1 MARHRHLASKI
12 VSIVASVAMLVT
24 GFAVTGSANAENTA
38 GGGSAN
44 SKETSTNVTLKGKGV
59 IVTAFQQNWKSIA
72 KECKETYGPEG
83 VKYVQISPSQDHI
96 KGKAWWTSYQPVSY
110 KLDSKL
116 GTETEFKQMIHTCKV
131 AGVGIIA
138 DAVINHMAGADNKD
152 TVGVGGSKYDA
163 STQTFEDAGYKKD
176 DFHQSTEEIKDYTNA
191 EEVWTHRLVGLLDL
205 DTSKPHVQQVLGKYF
220 ADLLKLGVAGF
231 RVDAVKHISQADMK
245 AIKAE
250 AAKQSGKKA
259 DDIWWMQETI
269 GNPSEAQQ
277 IQPAAH
283 LNEGEVNE
291 FGYSYQL
298 KQNFKG
304 SLMKASKPLNKIQD
318 GMVNSDK
325 AAIFVTNW
333 DTERGNSVLTYKD
346 GRRYALANAF
356 MLAWPYG
363 TPNVYSGY
371 KFDNN
376 NDGAPDATDIH
387 VPDVTCGKDS
397 KWQCTQRWTS
407 IRGMVGFFNAV
418 NGAQVT
424 NWQESDNNN
433 IAFSR
438 EKKGFLAINNTPNAK
453 RVLYKTDLPDG
464 EYCNVYAAGDC
475 SKTVKVTDGNV
486 AATIAPYSAIA
497 LHVDAKADAA
507 SKTGP
512 ARDESDPKYNVD
524 DVQDQS
530 TTVYFNAKNRSPKP
544 SSVNIHYQI
553 SGDNWTVAP
562 GLPMRKVCGDWF
574 AKTITNRGGFKAV
587 FNDGRNNWYNNNNQP
602 KVNFEIPANAKN
614 YVVDNNLNGATAEQS
629 PCKVEDTSSKPFA
642 LKTKIVI
649 HYNQKNTNKG
659 VYIWGL
665 KDADGKEI
673 KPAWHAF
680 NGQDAF
686 GKTYTVEA
694 DGTYESGKVGFII
707 VEDISNGWNDG
718 KKDGG
723 DRKIWQIEDGV
734 GEAWVYGGDSNTFA
748 EPPAE
753 VVNKLN
759 SIKTLN
765 VTVHY
770 RRTNKD
776 YAGWNLWTWYGSE
789 KGVKQ
794 DFTAH
799 DDFGKIAEYTFHND
813 SGVKDPKFIVRY
825 SMQGKD
831 WVAKDPG
838 EGDRAIPAKAI
849 ALSQDGQVGNAEIW
863 LMQGDSRVYLS
874 PNVINTKANAI
885 NADIT
890 SFKEFTVNVSGD
902 PSEVKNGDVT
912 VTDVTSKDA
921 KNHTKVDI
929 SQVAVVDNK
938 IVITAKNELDIKKMY
953 EINIKGVGGMPKT
966 VSASTANGS
975 KIVRTDEFDQKYAY
989 AGDDLGAV
997 VNGNSTTFKIW
1008 APTATK
1014 VELVTYKST
1023 DEKAQEDKKQDMT
1036 LGTEAGKLG
1045 VWSITTSDAK
1055 AGTAYTYKVYF
1066 ADGTV
1071 NNSPDP
1077 YAKAAVRNGMRSVVF
1092 GKDTGN
1098 PVTRMASFGKRP
1110 TDATIAEMN
1119 IRDFSIHESSGV
1131 DVAKRGKYLG
1141 VIEPDTKNGNKP
1153 TGLDYLKSLGITHV
1167 QIMPMYDFG
1176 SVNEAGDLSYVATND
1191 KNNPHQNWGYDP
1203 INYNVPEGSYAS
1215 NSANPA
1221 KRITELKQMVKGL
1234 HDAGLRVIMDVV
1246 YNHVY
1251 NAQKN
1256 AFGQTVPGYY
1266 FRYNDDGS
1274 LSNRSGCGNDTASER
1289 KMMRKYIVDSV
1300 KYWAKEYGIDGFR
1313 FDLMGL
1319 IDLET
1324 MKEVREAVHKIDSS
1338 SIILGEGWDMSQLP
1352 YANRTIQPNAY
1363 KLADNNGVAFF
1374 NDSFRDAV
1382 KGHGDDGV
1390 AGFVSGNRGSDNLVM
1405 QNLYGCQPGNASCTG
1420 RQYANA
1426 GQTVQYVEAHD
1437 NLNLY
1442 DKLKK
1447 SLPHES
1453 DQNIKKRVMLA
1464 NSLVMFAHG
1473 MPFFELGQEF
1483 LRSKNG
1489 NKNSYNAGDGDNSVK
1504 WDLVNKNSDAVEYF
1518 KALIKL
1524 RNEIPAL
1531 RDSTYSEVNKNMH
1544 WIKSSDGINAFS
1556 VDSNNKTYVFIFNA
1570 NDNATDVN
1578 IGKGKYRVR
1587 IADGK
1592 ANGNDESKWPDASVD
1607 DNGNYKV
1614 SALSTAVL
1622 VKDAEKKDE
1631 SKPEPEPGP
1640 QPQPAP
1646 GPVTP
1651 TPQPP
1656 APSPVPTPQPQPH
1669 PTPNP
1674 PAPAPKPGPVVPPTP
1689 QPAPAPGPVTPAPA
1703 PGPQPVPQPGSDS
1716 TPGDSGSGSQHGP
1729 QQPSVETHNP
1739 QQGSTKS
1746 ENPKQG
1752 NTQPSVKNKPESA
1765 PANKTQEHVNSEDTA
1780 KSENNGKTGKSES
1793 AETHENVGKSNNST
1807 NTGKDANAEN
1817 TEKPAQV
1824 ENHTQ
1829 KAETS
1834 TSVPSTSASSAPS
1847 ATAPSAP
1854 ASSAPAPEAPA
1865 TVKQLKPELKGT
1877 LTVGSNDVATA
1888 GVVNNVSIHVVNSD
1902 FTERLKK
1909 DGVVYAY
1916 AYIYSTPRLLKSA
1929 NGSKYVTVR
1938 MVNGVP
1944 QFDAMFPAGY
1954 SGKHTVV
1961 LVDEQGKQLAWTEIT
1976 VVNNAVNQH
1985 AHELSAT
1992 GSGVAQIA
2000 FIIAVLLSV
2009 AGAFSIKVRRSKH
2022 LSRNY

>member
-1 MARHRHLASKI
+1 MSHRRHFASKM
-12 VSIVASVAMLVT
+12 VAVATSVAMLVT
-24 GFAVTGSANAENTA
+24 GFAVTGSANAVSDSSNKENL
-38 GGGSAN
+38 
-44 SKETSTNVTLKGKGV
+44 TLNRKGV

-72 KECKETYGPEG
+72 QECTKTYGHEG
-83 VKYVQISPSQDHI
+83 VKYVQVSPPNDHV
-96 KGKAWWTSYQPVSY
+96 KGKQWWTSYQPVSY

-116 GTETEFKQMIHTCKV
+116 GTEAEFKQMIQTCK
-131 AGVGIIA
+131 AANVGIIA
-138 DAVINHMAGADNKD
+138 DAVINHMTGADNRDK
-152 TVGVGGSKYDA
+152 VGVGGSAYDA
-163 STQTFEDAGYKKD
+163 ATQTFKTAGYTKD
-176 DFHQSTEEIKDYTNA
+176 DFHQSTENIKNYKNA

-220 ADLLKLGVAGF
+220 ADLLKMGVVGF
-231 RVDAVKHISQADMK
+231 RVDAVKHISPADMK

-250 AAKQSGKKA
+250 AAKQANTTPDK
-259 DDIWWMQETI
+259 IWWMQETI
-269 GNPSEAQQ
+269 GDPSEAPE
-277 IQPAAH
+277 IQPAKH

-291 FGYSYQL
+291 FQYSYRL
-298 KQNFKG
+298 KNDFYG
-304 SLMKASKPLNKIQD
+304 SISNLKSITNGLVP
-318 GMVNSDK
+318 SDK
-325 AAIFVTNW
+325 ASIFVTNW
-333 DTERGNSVLTYKD
+333 DTPRENYVRTLTYKD
-346 GRRYALANAF
+346 GPRYELANAF
-356 MLAWPYG
+356 MLGYPYG
-363 TPNVYSGY
+363 NPNIYSGY
-371 KFDNN
+371 RFDAKNKD
-376 NDGAPDATDIH
+376 DGAPGATETS
-387 VPDVTCGKDS
+387 VKDVDCSPKTG
-397 KWQCTQRWTS
+397 WQCTQRWTS
-407 IRGMVGFFNAV
+407 IRGMIDFFNAV

-453 RVLYKTDLPDG
+453 RVLYKTDLPNG
-464 EYCNVYAAGDC
+464 EYCNVYATGDC

-497 LHVDAKADAA
+497 LHVKATKDNVKKIAA
-507 SKTGP
+507 
-512 ARDESDPKYNVD
+512 RNESDPKYNVD
-524 DVQDQS
+524 DVKDQS
-530 TTVYFNAKNRSPKP
+530 TTIYFNAKGKAGNP

-553 SGDNWTVAP
+553 GNDSWTAVP
-562 GLPMRKVCGDWF
+562 GKPMHKSCKDWF
-574 AKTITNRGGFKAV
+574 VRTIPNNGQKITAV
-587 FNDGRNNWYNNNNQP
+587 FNDGGSNWYH
-602 KVNFEIPANAKN
+602 VNGKNDGDFTIPAGAKT
-614 YVVDNNLNGATAEQS
+614 YVVDADLKGSESAEI
-629 PCKVEDTSSKPFA
+629 PCKVESSKSSA
-642 LKTKIVI
+642 LKTKIAI
-649 HYNQKNTNKG
+649 HYKGSNNNMG

-673 KPAWHAF
+673 KGTWHAF

-686 GKTYTVEA
+686 GKTYTIEA

-707 VEDISNGWNDG
+707 TTDPGTDNKNWH
-718 KKDGG
+718 KDGTKN
-723 DRKIWQIEDGV
+723 RFIYNIEDGV
-734 GEAWVYGGDSNTFA
+734 GQAWVISGNEDTFA
-748 EPPAE
+748 EPPVE
-753 VVNKLN
+753 VAGKLN
-759 SIKTLN
+759 KIQTLN

-776 YAGWNLWTWYGSE
+776 YAGWNLWTWYGKQE
-789 KGVKQ
+789 GVKQ

-799 DDFGKIAEYTFHND
+799 DDFGKIAEYTFTD
-813 SGVKDPKFIVRY
+813 SNGVKDPKFIVRY
-825 SMQGKD
+825 SMQGND

-849 ALSQDGQVGNAEIW
+849 TLSQDGKTGNAEIW

-890 SFKEFTVNVSGD
+890 SLKEFTVNASGD
-902 PSEVKNGDVT
+902 PSEIKKNDVT
-912 VTDVTSKDA
+912 ITDVTDSK
-921 KNHTKVDI
+921 KENHTAVDI

-938 IVITAKNELDIKKMY
+938 IVITAKNELDLKKMY
-953 EINIKGVGGMPKT
+953 EISIKGVGGMPKT
-966 VSASTANGS
+966 VSVSTVKGS
-975 KIVRTDEFDQKYAY
+975 KIVRTDEFDKKYAY

-997 VNGNSTTFKIW
+997 VNGNSTTFKLW

-1014 VELVTYKST
+1014 VELVTYQS
-1023 DEKAQEDKKQDMT
+1023 DAENAPEAKKQEM
-1036 LGTEAGKLG
+1036 KLESNNS

-1055 AGTAYTYKVYF
+1055 AGTAYTYKVHF
-1066 ADGTV
+1066 ADGAV

-1092 GKDTGN
+1092 GGSMAT

-1141 VIEPDTKNGNKP
+1141 VIESDTKNGSKP

-1176 SVNEAGDLSYVATND
+1176 SVNEAGDLSYGKSGA
-1191 KNNPHQNWGYDP
+1191 QNWGYDP

-1215 NSANPA
+1215 DSANPA
-1221 KRITELKQMVKGL
+1221 TRIAELKQMVDGL
-1234 HDAGLRVIMDVV
+1234 HKAGLRVIMDVV

-1274 LSNRSGCGNDTASER
+1274 FTNGSGCGNDTASER

-1324 MKEVREAVHKIDSS
+1324 MKEVRKAVYDIDKN

-1352 YANRTIQPNAY
+1352 YGNRTIQPNAY

-1382 KGHGDDGV
+1382 KGKGDDDV

-1405 QNLYGCQPGNASCTG
+1405 QNLYGCQPGNSSCTD
-1420 RQYANA
+1420 RHYANA

-1453 DQNIKKRVMLA
+1453 EENLKKRVMLA

-1489 NKNSYNAGDGDNSVK
+1489 NKNSYNAGDSDNSVK

-1531 RDSTYSEVNKNMH
+1531 RDSTYSDVNKNMH

-1556 VDSNNKTYVFIFNA
+1556 VDAKDKTYVFIFNA
-1570 NDNATDVN
+1570 NSSESTVN
-1578 IGKGKYRVR
+1578 IGKGKYHVH

-1592 ANGNDESKWPDASVD
+1592 ANGDDASKFPEASVD
-1607 DNGNYKV
+1607 DSGNYKV

-1622 VKDAEKKDE
+1622 VKVAEKKNNKNSIDLE
-1631 SKPEPEPGP
+1631 KVAEYKLHPADVSELVNGTVNPAPEPSPAPGPVNPQPGP
-1640 QPQPAP
+1640 QPQPQPGP

-1656 APSPVPTPQPQPH
+1656 APAPVVPTPAPGPQPQPGPQPAPVPAPTPGPVNPAPAPQPGPQPSPSPAPAPVPTPQPA
-1669 PTPNP
+1669 PTPS
-1674 PAPAPKPGPVVPPTP
+1674 PAPAPQP
-1689 QPAPAPGPVTPAPA
+1689 QPSEHETPAKPDQTKPDQSKTETPA
-1703 PGPQPVPQPGSDS
+1703 EQ
-1716 TPGDSGSGSQHGP
+1716 
-1729 QQPSVETHNP
+1729 
-1739 QQGSTKS
+1739 S
-1746 ENPKQG
+1746 EQ
-1752 NTQPSVKNKPESA
+1752 SA
-1765 PANKTQEHVNSEDTA
+1765 PAKSEQSARA
-1780 KSENNGKTGKSES
+1780 KSE
-1793 AETHENVGKSNNST
+1793 
-1807 NTGKDANAEN
+1807 
-1817 TEKPAQV
+1817 Q
-1824 ENHTQ
+1824 
-1829 KAETS
+1829 
-1834 TSVPSTSASSAPS
+1834 
-1847 ATAPSAP
+1847 SAP
-1854 ASSAPAPEAPA
+1854 AKSEHSAPTKPAESTPVPVAPK
-1865 TVKQLKPELKGT
+1865 TVQQLNPELKGT
-1877 LTVGSNDVATA
+1877 LSVGNNNVATA
-1888 GVVNNVSIHVVNSD
+1888 GVVNSVRINLVNSE
-1902 FTERLKK
+1902 FIERLQR

-1916 AYIYSTPRLLKSA
+1916 AYIYSSPRLLKGA
-1929 NGSKYVTVR
+1929 DGSKFVTVR
-1938 MVNGVP
+1938 MVNGKP
-1944 QFDAMFPAGY
+1944 QFDAQFPAGY
-1954 SGKHTVV
+1954 TGKHTVV
-1961 LVDEQGKQLAWTEIT
+1961 LVDEKGNQVAWTDIT
-1976 VVNNAVNQH
+1976 VTNNAVSQQLH
-1985 AHELSAT
+1985 SLSAT
-1992 GSGVAQIA
+1992 GSNIFVVTAVCSILIA
-2000 FIIAVLLSV
+2000 AASVLLLR
-2009 AGAFSIKVRRSKH
+2009 IKSHKRY
-2022 LSRNY
+2022 RNS

>member
-1 MARHRHLASKI
+1 MQMVAHRHLASKI
-12 VSIVASVAMLVT
+12 VSMIAASAMLIT
-24 GFAVTGSANAENTA
+24 GFAVVGNASASSE
-38 GGGSAN
+38 SSN
-44 SKETSTNVTLKGKGV
+44 SQSSNLTLNRKGV

-72 KECKETYGPEG
+72 QECKTTYGPEG
-83 VKYVQISPSQDHI
+83 VSYVQVSPPNEHVSGTQ
-96 KGKAWWTSYQPVSY
+96 WWTSYQPVSY
-110 KLDSKL
+110 KLKSKL
-116 GTETEFKQMIHTCKV
+116 GDKDGFKKMITTCKD

-138 DAVINHMAGADNKD
+138 DAVINHMTGAGD
-152 TVGVGGSKYDA
+152 THTEGVGGSQYSAKDQ
-163 STQTFEDAGYKKD
+163 SFPDAGYKKD
-176 DFHQSTEEIKDYTNA
+176 DFHQDARNIEHYNNA
-191 EEVWTHRLVGLLDL
+191 EEVWNRRLVGLLDL
-205 DTSKPHVQQVLGKYF
+205 DTSKQNVRETLGKYF
-220 ADLLKLGVAGF
+220 AHLLELGVAGF
-231 RVDAVKHISQADMK
+231 RIDAVKHISPTDMA

-250 AAKQSGKKA
+250 AAKQSGKNA
-259 DDIWWMQETI
+259 DEIWWMQETI
-269 GNPSEAQQ
+269 GDPSEAKG
-277 IQPAAH
+277 IQPDQH

-291 FGYSYQL
+291 FQYSYRL
-298 KQNFKG
+298 KSDFYG
-304 SLMKASKPLNKIQD
+304 SISNLKNITD
-318 GMVNSDK
+318 GLVPSDK
-325 AAIFVTNW
+325 ASIFVTNW
-333 DTERGNSVLTYKD
+333 DTPRENYVRTLTYKD
-346 GRRYALANAF
+346 GPRYELANAF
-356 MLAWPYG
+356 MLGYPYG
-363 TPNVYSGY
+363 NPNIYSGY
-371 KFDNN
+371 RFENGRKD
-376 NDGAPDATDIH
+376 DGAPGATEDK
-387 VPDVTCGKDS
+387 VEDVDCSPTTG
-397 KWQCTQRWTS
+397 WQCTQRWTS
-407 IRGMVGFFNAV
+407 IRGMIGFFNAV

-424 NWQESDNNN
+424 NWQDDGNNN

-438 EKKGFLAINNTPNAK
+438 AGKGFLAINNTPNAK
-453 RVLYKTDLPDG
+453 KVLYNTDLPNGD
-464 EYCNVYAAGDC
+464 YCNVYEAGNC
-475 SKTVKVTDGNV
+475 SKTVKVTDGKV

-497 LHVDAKADAA
+497 LHVDAKADTA
-507 SKTGP
+507 SKSGP

-553 SGDNWTVAP
+553 GNDSWTAVP
-562 GLPMRKVCGDWF
+562 GRPMRKVCDDWF
-574 AKTITNRGGFKAV
+574 ARTIPNNGKQITAV
-587 FNDGRNNWYNNNNQP
+587 FNDGGNNWYNNNNNNQP
-602 KVNFEIPANAKN
+602 KANFEIQAGSKT
-614 YVVDNNLNGATAEQS
+614 YVVDADLKGSESANI
-629 PCKVEDTSSKPFA
+629 PCKVEDTSSKPSA

-649 HYNQKNTNKG
+649 HYKQKSNDNRNMG

-673 KPAWHAF
+673 KGAWHAF

-694 DGTYESGKVGFII
+694 DGIYESGKVGFII
-707 VEDISNGWNDG
+707 VEDISNGWSDD

-748 EPPAE
+748 EPPSE
-753 VVNKLN
+753 VANKLN
-759 SIKTLN
+759 NIKTLN

-825 SMQGKD
+825 SMQGND
-831 WVAKDPG
+831 WVYKDPG
-838 EGDRAIPAKAI
+838 EGDRPIPAKAI
-849 ALSQDGQVGNAEIW
+849 TLSQDGNTGNAEIW

-874 PNVINTKANAI
+874 PNVINTKANAF

-902 PSEVKNGDVT
+902 PSEVKQDSVT
-912 VTDVTSKDA
+912 VTDVTDSK
-921 KNHTKVDI
+921 KNQHKTIDI
-929 SQVAVVDNK
+929 SQVAVVDNR
-938 IVITAKNELDIKKMY
+938 IVITAKNELDLKKMY

-966 VSASTANGS
+966 VSASTVKGS

-989 AGDDLGAV
+989 IGDDLGAV
-997 VNGNSTTFKIW
+997 VKDGSTTFKLW

-1023 DEKAQEDKKQDMT
+1023 DEKAQEDKTQDLT

-1055 AGTAYTYKVYF
+1055 VGTAYTYKVHF

-1092 GKDTGN
+1092 GKDTGK
-1098 PVTRMASFGKRP
+1098 PVPRMASFDKRP

-1119 IRDFSIHESSGV
+1119 IRDFSIHESSGI
-1131 DVAKRGKYLG
+1131 DGAKRGKYLG
-1141 VIEPDTKNGNKP
+1141 VIESDAKKDGKP
-1153 TGLDYLKSLGITHV
+1153 TGFDYLKSLGITHV

-1191 KNNPHQNWGYDP
+1191 KNSPHQNWGYDP

-1215 NSANPA
+1215 DSANPA
-1221 KRITELKQMVKGL
+1221 TRITELKQMVKGL

-1324 MKEVREAVHKIDSS
+1324 IKEVREAVHAIDPN

-1352 YANRTIQPNAY
+1352 YGNRTIQPNAY
-1363 KLADNNGVAFF
+1363 KLAENNGVAFF

-1382 KGHGDDGV
+1382 KGQGDDGV
-1390 AGFVSGNRGSDNLVM
+1390 TGFVSGNRYSDNLVM

-1420 RQYANA
+1420 RRYANA

-1447 SLPHES
+1447 SLPNETEE
-1453 DQNIKKRVMLA
+1453 NLKKRVMLA

-1489 NKNSYNAGDGDNSVK
+1489 NANSYNAGDGDNSVK

-1518 KALIKL
+1518 KELIKL

-1531 RDSTYSEVNKNMH
+1531 RDSEYSDVNKNMH

-1570 NDNATDVN
+1570 NSSESTVN
-1578 IGKGKYRVR
+1578 IGKGKYHVR

-1592 ANGNDESKWPDASVD
+1592 ANSDEVSKCPEITVD

-1622 VKDAEKKDE
+1622 VKDAEKKDDNPFANLKADDVLKYKMNPLDINKLKDE
-1631 SKPEPEPGP
+1631 SKPGTQPGTQNP
-1640 QPQPAP
+1640 NPSTP
-1646 GPVTP
+1646 GHEQTPGTVTP

-1656 APSPVPTPQPQPH
+1656 AP
-1669 PTPNP
+1669 
-1674 PAPAPKPGPVVPPTP
+1674 GPVVPN
-1689 QPAPAPGPVTPAPA
+1689 PAPAPGREQTPGQVTPAPSPSPA
-1703 PGPQPVPQPGSDS
+1703 PQPKPSDHETPAKPGQTKPGQSKTE
-1716 TPGDSGSGSQHGP
+1716 TP
-1729 QQPSVETHNP
+1729 
-1739 QQGSTKS
+1739 S
-1746 ENPKQG
+1746 EHSAPA
-1752 NTQPSVKNKPESA
+1752 KPAESA
-1765 PANKTQEHVNSEDTA
+1765 PVPVAPRTVQQLNPELRGTLSV
-1780 KSENNGKTGKSES
+1780 
-1793 AETHENVGKSNNST
+1793 SNN
-1807 NTGKDANAEN
+1807 N
-1817 TEKPAQV
+1817 
-1824 ENHTQ
+1824 
-1829 KAETS
+1829 
-1834 TSVPSTSASSAPS
+1834 
-1847 ATAPSAP
+1847 
-1854 ASSAPAPEAPA
+1854 
-1865 TVKQLKPELKGT
+1865 
-1877 LTVGSNDVATA
+1877 VATA
-1888 GVVNNVSIHVVNSD
+1888 GVVNSVRINVVNRE
-1902 FTERLKK
+1902 FTERLQR

-1916 AYIYSTPRLLKSA
+1916 AYIYSSPRLLKGA
-1929 NGSKYVTVR
+1929 DGSKFVTIR
-1938 MVNGVP
+1938 MENGTP
-1944 QFDAMFPAGY
+1944 QFDAQFPSGY
-1954 SGKHTVV
+1954 SGKHTVL
-1961 LVDEQGKQLAWTEIT
+1961 LVDEHGKQLAWTDIT
-1976 VVNNAVNQH
+1976 VVNNSDSRRDSFHLQ
-1985 AHELSAT
+1985 T
-1992 GSGVAQIA
+1992 GSSV
-2000 FIIAVLLSV
+2000 IAVFAVFIVLAFAAIIVRYKV
-2009 AGAFSIKVRRSKH
+2009 AFR
-2022 LSRNY
+2022 

>member
-1 MARHRHLASKI
+1 MSHRRHFASKM
-12 VSIVASVAMLVT
+12 VAVATSVAMLVT
-24 GFAVTGSANAENTA
+24 GFAVTGSANAVSDSSNKENL
-38 GGGSAN
+38 
-44 SKETSTNVTLKGKGV
+44 TLNRKGV

-72 KECKETYGPEG
+72 QECTKTYGHEG
-83 VKYVQISPSQDHI
+83 VKYVQVSPPNDHV
-96 KGKAWWTSYQPVSY
+96 KGKQWWTSYQPVSY

-116 GTETEFKQMIHTCKV
+116 GTEAEFKQMIQTCK
-131 AGVGIIA
+131 AANVGIIA
-138 DAVINHMAGADNKD
+138 DAVINHMTGADNRDK
-152 TVGVGGSKYDA
+152 VGIGGSAYDA
-163 STQTFEDAGYKKD
+163 ATQTFKTAGYTKD
-176 DFHQSTEEIKDYTNA
+176 DFHQSTENIKNYKNA

-220 ADLLKLGVAGF
+220 ADLLKMGVVGF
-231 RVDAVKHISQADMK
+231 RVDAVKHISPADMK

-250 AAKQSGKKA
+250 AAKQANTTPDK
-259 DDIWWMQETI
+259 IWWMQETI
-269 GNPSEAQQ
+269 GDPSEAPE
-277 IQPAAH
+277 IQPAKH

-291 FGYSYQL
+291 FQYSYRL
-298 KQNFKG
+298 KNDFYG
-304 SLMKASKPLNKIQD
+304 SISNLKNITNGLVP
-318 GMVNSDK
+318 SDK
-325 AAIFVTNW
+325 ASIFVTNW
-333 DTERGNSVLTYKD
+333 DTPRENYVRTLTYKD
-346 GRRYALANAF
+346 GPRYELANAF
-356 MLAWPYG
+356 MLGYPYG
-363 TPNVYSGY
+363 NPNIYSGY
-371 KFDNN
+371 RFADGHKD
-376 NDGAPDATDIH
+376 DGAPNATDTS
-387 VPDVTCGKDS
+387 VPDVNCSPKTG
-397 KWQCTQRWTS
+397 WQCTQRWTS
-407 IRGMVGFFNAV
+407 IRGMIGFFNAV

-475 SKTVKVTDGNV
+475 SKTVKVANGNV

-497 LHVDAKADAA
+497 LHVNATTKNVKKIAA
-507 SKTGP
+507 
-512 ARDESDPKYNVD
+512 RNESDPKYNVD
-524 DVQDQS
+524 DVKDQS
-530 TTVYFNAKNRSPKP
+530 TTVYFNAKGKAGNP

-553 SGDNWTVAP
+553 GNGSWTVDH
-562 GLPMRKVCGDWF
+562 GLPMRKVCDDWF
-574 AKTITNRGGFKAV
+574 VRTIPNNGQKITAV
-587 FNDGRNNWYNNNNQP
+587 FNDGGSNWYHVIGKNDGD
-602 KVNFEIPANAKN
+602 FTIPAGSKT
-614 YVVDNNLNGATAEQS
+614 YVVDADLKGSESAEI
-629 PCKVEDTSSKPFA
+629 PCKVESSKSSA

-649 HYNQKNTNKG
+649 HYKGSNNNMG

-665 KDADGKEI
+665 KDAQGKEI
-673 KPAWHAF
+673 NGAWHEF

-707 VEDISNGWNDG
+707 TEKPVDG
-718 KKDGG
+718 QDWHKDGG
-723 DRKIWQIEDGV
+723 NRNISQIEDGV
-734 GEAWVYGGDSNTFA
+734 GEAWVYGGNSNTFA
-748 EPPAE
+748 EPPVE
-753 VVNKLN
+753 VADKLN
-759 SIKTLN
+759 KIQTLN

-776 YAGWNLWTWYGSE
+776 YAGWNLWTWYGKQE
-789 KGVKQ
+789 GVKQ

-799 DDFGKIAEYTFHND
+799 DDFGKIAEYTFTD
-813 SGVKDPKFIVRY
+813 SNGVKDPKFIVRY
-825 SMQGKD
+825 SMQGND

-849 ALSQDGQVGNAEIW
+849 TLSQDGKTGNAEIW

-890 SFKEFTVNVSGD
+890 SLKEFTVNASGD
-902 PSEVKNGDVT
+902 PSEIKKNDVT
-912 VTDVTSKDA
+912 ITDVTDSK
-921 KNHTKVDI
+921 KENHTAVDI

-938 IVITAKNELDIKKMY
+938 IVITAKNELDLKKMY
-953 EINIKGVGGMPKT
+953 EISIKGVGGMPKT
-966 VSASTANGS
+966 VSVSTVKGS
-975 KIVRTDEFDQKYAY
+975 KIVRTDEFDKKYAY

-997 VNGNSTTFKIW
+997 VNGNSTTFKLW

-1014 VELVTYKST
+1014 VELVTYQS
-1023 DEKAQEDKKQDMT
+1023 DAENAPEAKKQEM
-1036 LGTEAGKLG
+1036 KLESNNS

-1055 AGTAYTYKVYF
+1055 AGTAYTYKVHF
-1066 ADGTV
+1066 ADGAV

-1092 GKDTGN
+1092 GGSMAT

-1141 VIEPDTKNGNKP
+1141 VIESDTKNGSKP

-1176 SVNEAGDLSYVATND
+1176 SVNEAGDLSYGKSGA
-1191 KNNPHQNWGYDP
+1191 QNWGYDP

-1215 NSANPA
+1215 DSANPA
-1221 KRITELKQMVKGL
+1221 TRIAELKQMVDGL
-1234 HDAGLRVIMDVV
+1234 HKAGLRVIMDVV

-1274 LSNRSGCGNDTASER
+1274 FTNGSGCGNDTASER

-1324 MKEVREAVHKIDSS
+1324 MKEVRKAVYDIDKN

-1352 YANRTIQPNAY
+1352 YGNRTIQPNAY

-1382 KGHGDDGV
+1382 KGKGDDDV

-1405 QNLYGCQPGNASCTG
+1405 QNLYGCQPGNSSCTD
-1420 RQYANA
+1420 RHYANA

-1453 DQNIKKRVMLA
+1453 EENLKKRVMLA

-1489 NKNSYNAGDGDNSVK
+1489 NKNSYNAGDSDNSVK

-1531 RDSTYSEVNKNMH
+1531 RDSTYSDVNKNMH

-1556 VDSNNKTYVFIFNA
+1556 VDAKDKTYVFIFNA
-1570 NDNATDVN
+1570 NSSESTVN

-1592 ANGNDESKWPDASVD
+1592 ANGDDASKFPEVSVD
-1607 DNGNYKV
+1607 DSGNYKV

-1622 VKDAEKKDE
+1622 VKDAEKKNNKNSIDLE
-1631 SKPEPEPGP
+1631 KVAEYKLHPADVSELVNGTVNPAPEPSPAPGPVNPQPGP
-1640 QPQPAP
+1640 QPQPQP

-1656 APSPVPTPQPQPH
+1656 APAPVVPTPAPGPQPQPGPQPAPVPAPTPGPVNPAPAPQPGPQPSPSPAPAPVPTPQPA
-1669 PTPNP
+1669 PTPS
-1674 PAPAPKPGPVVPPTP
+1674 PAPAPQP
-1689 QPAPAPGPVTPAPA
+1689 QPSEHETPAKPDQTKPDQSKTETPA
-1703 PGPQPVPQPGSDS
+1703 EQ
-1716 TPGDSGSGSQHGP
+1716 
-1729 QQPSVETHNP
+1729 
-1739 QQGSTKS
+1739 S
-1746 ENPKQG
+1746 EQ
-1752 NTQPSVKNKPESA
+1752 SA
-1765 PANKTQEHVNSEDTA
+1765 PAKSEQSARA
-1780 KSENNGKTGKSES
+1780 KSEQSARAKSE
-1793 AETHENVGKSNNST
+1793 
-1807 NTGKDANAEN
+1807 
-1817 TEKPAQV
+1817 Q
-1824 ENHTQ
+1824 
-1829 KAETS
+1829 
-1834 TSVPSTSASSAPS
+1834 
-1847 ATAPSAP
+1847 SAP
-1854 ASSAPAPEAPA
+1854 AKSEHSAPTKPAESTPVPVAPK
-1865 TVKQLKPELKGT
+1865 TVQQLNPELKGT
-1877 LTVGSNDVATA
+1877 LSVGNNNVATA
-1888 GVVNNVSIHVVNSD
+1888 GVVNSVRINLVNSE
-1902 FTERLKK
+1902 FIERLQR

-1916 AYIYSTPRLLKSA
+1916 AYIYSSPRLLKGA
-1929 NGSKYVTVR
+1929 DGSKFVTVR
-1938 MVNGVP
+1938 MVNGKP
-1944 QFDAMFPAGY
+1944 QFDAQFPAGY
-1954 SGKHTVV
+1954 IGKHTVV
-1961 LVDEQGKQLAWTEIT
+1961 LVDEKGNQVAWTDIT
-1976 VVNNAVNQH
+1976 VTNNAVSQQLH
-1985 AHELSAT
+1985 SLSAT
-1992 GSGVAQIA
+1992 GSNIFVVTAVCSILIA
-2000 FIIAVLLSV
+2000 AASVLLLR
-2009 AGAFSIKVRRSKH
+2009 IKSHKRY
-2022 LSRNY
+2022 RNS

>member
-1 MARHRHLASKI
+1 MSHRRHFASKM
-12 VSIVASVAMLVT
+12 VAIVASVAMLVT
-24 GFAVTGSANAENTA
+24 GFAVTGSANAVSDSSNNENL
-38 GGGSAN
+38 
-44 SKETSTNVTLKGKGV
+44 TLNRKGV

-72 KECKETYGPEG
+72 QECTKTYEPEG
-83 VKYVQISPSQDHI
+83 VKYVQVSPPNDHVKGSQ
-96 KGKAWWTSYQPVSY
+96 WWTSYQPVSY

-116 GTETEFKQMIHTCKV
+116 GTEVEFKQMIQTCKA

-138 DAVINHMAGADNKD
+138 DAVINHMTGAGNKD
-152 TVGVGGSKYDA
+152 KVGVGGSEYDA
-163 STQTFEDAGYKKD
+163 ATQTFKTAGYTKD
-176 DFHQSTEEIKDYTNA
+176 DFHQSAENIKNYKNA

-220 ADLLKLGVAGF
+220 ADLLKMGVVGF
-231 RVDAVKHISQADMK
+231 RVDAVKHISPADMK

-250 AAKQSGKKA
+250 AAKQANTTPDK
-259 DDIWWMQETI
+259 IWWMQETI
-269 GNPSEAQQ
+269 GDPSEAPE
-277 IQPAAH
+277 IQPAKH

-291 FGYSYQL
+291 FQYSYRL
-298 KQNFKG
+298 KNDFYG
-304 SLMKASKPLNKIQD
+304 SISNLKSITNGLVQ
-318 GMVNSDK
+318 SDK
-325 AAIFVTNW
+325 ASIFVTNW
-333 DTERGNSVLTYKD
+333 DTPRENYVRTLTYKD
-346 GRRYALANAF
+346 GPRYELANAF
-356 MLAWPYG
+356 MLGYPYG
-363 TPNVYSGY
+363 NPNIYSGY
-371 KFDNN
+371 RFADGHKD
-376 NDGAPDATDIH
+376 DGAPNATDTS
-387 VPDVTCGKDS
+387 VPDVNCSPKTG
-397 KWQCTQRWTS
+397 WQCTQRWTS
-407 IRGMVGFFNAV
+407 IRGMIGFFNAV

-453 RVLYKTDLPDG
+453 RVLYKTDLPNG

-475 SKTVKVTDGNV
+475 SKTVKVEDSKV

-497 LHVDAKADAA
+497 LHVDATKDNVKKIAA
-507 SKTGP
+507 
-512 ARDESDPKYNVD
+512 RNESDPKYNVD

-530 TTVYFNAKNRSPKP
+530 TTVYFNAKGKAGNP

-553 SGDNWTVAP
+553 SGDNWTAVP
-562 GLPMRKVCGDWF
+562 GLPMRKVCNDWF
-574 AKTITNRGGFKAV
+574 AKTITNRGEFKAV
-587 FNDGRNNWYNNNNQP
+587 FNDGGSNWYH
-602 KVNFEIPANAKN
+602 VNGQKSGDFTIPAGAKN
-614 YVVDNNLNGATAEQS
+614 YVVNKNLVGNADVS
-629 PCKVEDTSSKPFA
+629 DVPCKVESSKPSA

-665 KDADGKEI
+665 KDADGREI
-673 KPAWHAF
+673 KGWHAF

-707 VEDISNGWNDG
+707 TTDPGTDNKNWH
-718 KKDGG
+718 KDGTKN
-723 DRKIWQIEDGV
+723 RFIYNIEDGV
-734 GEAWVYGGDSNTFA
+734 GQAWVISGNEDTFA
-748 EPPAE
+748 EPPSE
-753 VVNKLN
+753 VADKLN
-759 SIKTLN
+759 NIKTLN

-776 YAGWNLWTWYGSE
+776 YAGWNLWTWYGKQE
-789 KGVKQ
+789 GVKR
-794 DFTAH
+794 DFMAH
-799 DDFGKIAEYTFHND
+799 DDFGKIAEYTFNDD

-825 SMQGKD
+825 SMQGND

-849 ALSQDGQVGNAEIW
+849 TVSQDGKTGNAEIW

-874 PNVINTKANAI
+874 PNVINTKSNAI

-890 SFKEFTVNVSGD
+890 SLKEFTVNVSGD
-902 PSEVKNGDVT
+902 PSEVKKENVT
-912 VTDVTSKDA
+912 VTDVTDSKKDQHKA
-921 KNHTKVDI
+921 VEI

-938 IVITAKNELDIKKMY
+938 IVITAKNDLDLKKMY
-953 EINIKGVGGMPKT
+953 EISIKGVGGMPKT
-966 VSASTANGS
+966 VSVSTVKGS
-975 KIVRTDEFDQKYAY
+975 KIVRTDEFDKKYAY

-997 VNGNSTTFKIW
+997 VSGNSTTFKLW

-1014 VELVTYKST
+1014 VELVTYQS
-1023 DEKAQEDKKQDMT
+1023 DAENAPEDKTQEM
-1036 LGTEAGKLG
+1036 KLESNNS
-1045 VWSITTSDAK
+1045 VWSITTSDAN
-1055 AGTAYTYKVYF
+1055 AGTAYTYKVHF
-1066 ADGTV
+1066 ADGAV

-1092 GKDTGN
+1092 GGSMAT

-1141 VIEPDTKNGNKP
+1141 VIESDTKNGSKS

-1176 SVNEAGDLSYVATND
+1176 SVNEAGDLSYGKSGA
-1191 KNNPHQNWGYDP
+1191 QNWGYDP

-1215 NSANPA
+1215 DSANPA
-1221 KRITELKQMVKGL
+1221 TRIAELKQMVDGL
-1234 HDAGLRVIMDVV
+1234 HKAGLRVIMDVV

-1274 LSNRSGCGNDTASER
+1274 FTNGSGCGNDTASER

-1324 MKEVREAVHKIDSS
+1324 MKEVRKAVYDIDKN

-1352 YANRTIQPNAY
+1352 YGNRTIQPNAY

-1382 KGHGDDGV
+1382 KGKGDDDV

-1405 QNLYGCQPGNASCTG
+1405 QNLYGCQPGNSSCTD
-1420 RQYANA
+1420 RHYANA

-1453 DQNIKKRVMLA
+1453 EENLKKRVMLA

-1489 NKNSYNAGDGDNSVK
+1489 NKNSYNAGDSDNSVK

-1531 RDSTYSEVNKNMH
+1531 RDSTYSDVNKNMH

-1556 VDSNNKTYVFIFNA
+1556 VDAKDKTYVFIFNA
-1570 NDNATDVN
+1570 NSSESTVN
-1578 IGKGKYRVR
+1578 IGKGKYHVH

-1592 ANGNDESKWPDASVD
+1592 ANGDDASKFPEASVD
-1607 DNGNYKV
+1607 DSGNYKV

-1622 VKDAEKKDE
+1622 VKVAEKKNNKNSIDLE
-1631 SKPEPEPGP
+1631 KVAEYKLHPADVSELVNGTVNPAPEPSPAPGPVNPQPGP
-1640 QPQPAP
+1640 QPQPQPGP

-1656 APSPVPTPQPQPH
+1656 APAPVVPTPAPGPQPQPGPQPAPVPAPTPGPVNPAPAPQPGPQPSPSPAPAPVPTPQPA
-1669 PTPNP
+1669 PTPS
-1674 PAPAPKPGPVVPPTP
+1674 PAPAPQP
-1689 QPAPAPGPVTPAPA
+1689 QPSEHETPAKPDQTKPDQSKPDQTKPDQSKTETPA
-1703 PGPQPVPQPGSDS
+1703 EQSEQSARA
-1716 TPGDSGSGSQHGP
+1716 
-1729 QQPSVETHNP
+1729 
-1739 QQGSTKS
+1739 KS
-1746 ENPKQG
+1746 EQSARAKSEQ
-1752 NTQPSVKNKPESA
+1752 SA
-1765 PANKTQEHVNSEDTA
+1765 PA
-1780 KSENNGKTGKSES
+1780 KSEHS
-1793 AETHENVGKSNNST
+1793 APT
-1807 NTGKDANAEN
+1807 
-1817 TEKPAQV
+1817 KPA
-1824 ENHTQ
+1824 E
-1829 KAETS
+1829 S
-1834 TSVPSTSASSAPS
+1834 TPVPVAPK
-1847 ATAPSAP
+1847 
-1854 ASSAPAPEAPA
+1854 
-1865 TVKQLKPELKGT
+1865 TVQQLNPELKGT
-1877 LTVGSNDVATA
+1877 LSVGNNNVATA
-1888 GVVNNVSIHVVNSD
+1888 GVVNSVRINLVNSE
-1902 FTERLKK
+1902 FIERLQR

-1916 AYIYSTPRLLKSA
+1916 AYIYSSPRLLKGA
-1929 NGSKYVTVR
+1929 DGSKFVTVR
-1938 MVNGVP
+1938 MVNGKP
-1944 QFDAMFPAGY
+1944 QFDAQFPAGY
-1954 SGKHTVV
+1954 IGKHTVV
-1961 LVDEQGKQLAWTEIT
+1961 LVDEKGNQVAWTDIT
-1976 VVNNAVNQH
+1976 VTNNAVSQQLH
-1985 AHELSAT
+1985 SLSAT
-1992 GSGVAQIA
+1992 GSNIFVVTAVCSILIA
-2000 FIIAVLLSV
+2000 AASVLLLR
-2009 AGAFSIKVRRSKH
+2009 IKSHKRY
-2022 LSRNY
+2022 RNS

>member
-1 MARHRHLASKI
+1 MSHRRHFASKM
-12 VSIVASVAMLVT
+12 VAVATSVAMLVT
-24 GFAVTGSANAENTA
+24 GFAVTGSANAVSDSSNKENL
-38 GGGSAN
+38 
-44 SKETSTNVTLKGKGV
+44 TLNRKGV

-72 KECKETYGPEG
+72 QECTKTYGHEG
-83 VKYVQISPSQDHI
+83 VKYVQVSPPNDHV
-96 KGKAWWTSYQPVSY
+96 KGKQWWTSYQPVSY

-116 GTETEFKQMIHTCKV
+116 GTEAEFKQMIQTCK
-131 AGVGIIA
+131 AANVGIIA
-138 DAVINHMAGADNKD
+138 DAVINHMTGADNRDK
-152 TVGVGGSKYDA
+152 VGVGGSAYDA
-163 STQTFEDAGYKKD
+163 ATQTFKTAGYTKD
-176 DFHQSTEEIKDYTNA
+176 DFHQSTENIKNYKNA

-220 ADLLKLGVAGF
+220 ADLLKMGVVGF
-231 RVDAVKHISQADMK
+231 RVDAVKHISPADMK

-250 AAKQSGKKA
+250 AAKQANTTPDK
-259 DDIWWMQETI
+259 IWWMQETI
-269 GNPSEAQQ
+269 GDPSEAPE
-277 IQPAAH
+277 IQPAKH

-291 FGYSYQL
+291 FQYSYRL
-298 KQNFKG
+298 KNDFYG
-304 SLMKASKPLNKIQD
+304 SISNLKNITNGLVP
-318 GMVNSDK
+318 SDK
-325 AAIFVTNW
+325 ASIFVTNW
-333 DTERGNSVLTYKD
+333 DTPRENYVRTLTYKD
-346 GRRYALANAF
+346 GPRYELANAF
-356 MLAWPYG
+356 MLGYPYG
-363 TPNVYSGY
+363 NPNIYSGY
-371 KFDNN
+371 RFDAKNKD
-376 NDGAPDATDIH
+376 DGAPGATETS
-387 VPDVTCGKDS
+387 VKDVDCSPKTG
-397 KWQCTQRWTS
+397 WQCTQRWTS
-407 IRGMVGFFNAV
+407 IRGMIDFFNAV

-453 RVLYKTDLPDG
+453 RVLYKTDLPNG
-464 EYCNVYAAGDC
+464 EYCNVYATGDC

-497 LHVDAKADAA
+497 LHVKATKDNVKKIAA
-507 SKTGP
+507 
-512 ARDESDPKYNVD
+512 RNESDPKYNVD
-524 DVQDQS
+524 DVKDQS
-530 TTVYFNAKNRSPKP
+530 TTIYFNAKGKAGNP

-553 SGDNWTVAP
+553 GNDSWTAVP
-562 GLPMRKVCGDWF
+562 GKPMHKSCKDWF
-574 AKTITNRGGFKAV
+574 VRTIPNNGQKITAV
-587 FNDGRNNWYNNNNQP
+587 FNDGGSNWYH
-602 KVNFEIPANAKN
+602 VNGKNDGDFTIPAGAKT
-614 YVVDNNLNGATAEQS
+614 YVVDADLKGSESAEI
-629 PCKVEDTSSKPFA
+629 PCKVESSKSSA
-642 LKTKIVI
+642 LKTKIAI
-649 HYNQKNTNKG
+649 HYKGSNNNMG

-673 KPAWHAF
+673 KGTWHAF

-686 GKTYTVEA
+686 GKTYTIEA

-707 VEDISNGWNDG
+707 TTDPGTDNKNWH
-718 KKDGG
+718 KDGTKN
-723 DRKIWQIEDGV
+723 RFIYNIEDGV
-734 GEAWVYGGDSNTFA
+734 GQAWVISGNEDTFA
-748 EPPAE
+748 EPPVE
-753 VVNKLN
+753 VADKLN
-759 SIKTLN
+759 KIQTLN

-776 YAGWNLWTWYGSE
+776 YAGWNLWTWYGKQE
-789 KGVKQ
+789 GVKQ

-799 DDFGKIAEYTFHND
+799 DDFGKIAEYTFTD
-813 SGVKDPKFIVRY
+813 SNGVKDPKFIVRY
-825 SMQGKD
+825 SMQGND

-849 ALSQDGQVGNAEIW
+849 TLSQDGKTGNAEIW

-890 SFKEFTVNVSGD
+890 SLKEFTVNASGD
-902 PSEVKNGDVT
+902 PSEIKKNDVT
-912 VTDVTSKDA
+912 ITDVTDSK
-921 KNHTKVDI
+921 KENHTAVDI

-938 IVITAKNELDIKKMY
+938 IVITAKNELDLKKMY
-953 EINIKGVGGMPKT
+953 EISIKGVGGMPKT
-966 VSASTANGS
+966 VSVSTVKGS
-975 KIVRTDEFDQKYAY
+975 KIVRTDEFDKKYAY

-997 VNGNSTTFKIW
+997 VNGNSTTFKLW

-1014 VELVTYKST
+1014 VELVTYQS
-1023 DEKAQEDKKQDMT
+1023 DAENAPEAKKQEM
-1036 LGTEAGKLG
+1036 KLESNNS

-1055 AGTAYTYKVYF
+1055 AGTAYTYKVHF
-1066 ADGTV
+1066 ADGAV

-1092 GKDTGN
+1092 GGSMAT

-1141 VIEPDTKNGNKP
+1141 VIESDTKNGSKP

-1176 SVNEAGDLSYVATND
+1176 SVNEAGDLSYGKSGA
-1191 KNNPHQNWGYDP
+1191 QNWGYDP

-1215 NSANPA
+1215 DSANPA
-1221 KRITELKQMVKGL
+1221 TRIAELKQMVDGL
-1234 HDAGLRVIMDVV
+1234 HKAGLRVIMDVV

-1274 LSNRSGCGNDTASER
+1274 FTNGSGCGNDTASER

-1324 MKEVREAVHKIDSS
+1324 MKEVRKAVYDIDKN

-1352 YANRTIQPNAY
+1352 YGNRTIQPNAY

-1382 KGHGDDGV
+1382 KGKGDDDV

-1405 QNLYGCQPGNASCTG
+1405 QNLYGCQPGNSSCTD
-1420 RQYANA
+1420 RHYANA

-1453 DQNIKKRVMLA
+1453 EENLKKRVMLA

-1489 NKNSYNAGDGDNSVK
+1489 NKNSYNAGDSDNSVK

-1531 RDSTYSEVNKNMH
+1531 RDSTYSDVNKNMH

-1556 VDSNNKTYVFIFNA
+1556 VDAKDKTYVFIFNA
-1570 NDNATDVN
+1570 NSSESTVN

-1592 ANGNDESKWPDASVD
+1592 ANGDDASKFPEVSVD
-1607 DNGNYKV
+1607 DSGNYKV

-1622 VKDAEKKDE
+1622 VKDAEKKNNKNSIDLE
-1631 SKPEPEPGP
+1631 KVAEYKLHPADVSELVNGTVNPAPEPSPAPGPVNPQPGP
-1640 QPQPAP
+1640 QPQPQPGP

-1656 APSPVPTPQPQPH
+1656 APAPVVPTPAPGPQPQPGPQPAPVPAPTPGPVNPAPAPQPGPQPSPSPAPAPVPTPQPA
-1669 PTPNP
+1669 PTPS
-1674 PAPAPKPGPVVPPTP
+1674 PAPAPQP
-1689 QPAPAPGPVTPAPA
+1689 QPSEHETPAKPDQTKPDQSKTETPA
-1703 PGPQPVPQPGSDS
+1703 EQ
-1716 TPGDSGSGSQHGP
+1716 
-1729 QQPSVETHNP
+1729 
-1739 QQGSTKS
+1739 S
-1746 ENPKQG
+1746 EQ
-1752 NTQPSVKNKPESA
+1752 SA
-1765 PANKTQEHVNSEDTA
+1765 PAKSEQSARA
-1780 KSENNGKTGKSES
+1780 KSE
-1793 AETHENVGKSNNST
+1793 
-1807 NTGKDANAEN
+1807 
-1817 TEKPAQV
+1817 Q
-1824 ENHTQ
+1824 
-1829 KAETS
+1829 
-1834 TSVPSTSASSAPS
+1834 
-1847 ATAPSAP
+1847 SAP
-1854 ASSAPAPEAPA
+1854 AKSEHSAPTKPAESTPVPVAPK
-1865 TVKQLKPELKGT
+1865 TVQQLNPELKGT
-1877 LTVGSNDVATA
+1877 LSVGNNNVATA
-1888 GVVNNVSIHVVNSD
+1888 GVVNSVRINLVNSE
-1902 FTERLKK
+1902 FIERLQR

-1916 AYIYSTPRLLKSA
+1916 AYIYSSPRLLKGA
-1929 NGSKYVTVR
+1929 DGSKFVTVR
-1938 MVNGVP
+1938 MVNGKP
-1944 QFDAMFPAGY
+1944 QFDAQFPAGY
-1954 SGKHTVV
+1954 IGKHTVV
-1961 LVDEQGKQLAWTEIT
+1961 LVDEKGNQVAWTDIT
-1976 VVNNAVNQH
+1976 VTNNAVSQQLH
-1985 AHELSAT
+1985 SLSAT
-1992 GSGVAQIA
+1992 GSNIFVVTAVCSILIA
-2000 FIIAVLLSV
+2000 AASVLLLR
-2009 AGAFSIKVRRSKH
+2009 IKSHKRY
-2022 LSRNY
+2022 RNS

>member
-1 MARHRHLASKI
+1 MQMVAHRHLASKI
-12 VSIVASVAMLVT
+12 VSMIAASAMLIT
-24 GFAVTGSANAENTA
+24 GFAVVGNASASSE
-38 GGGSAN
+38 SSN
-44 SKETSTNVTLKGKGV
+44 SQSSNLTLNRKGV

-72 KECKETYGPEG
+72 QECKTTYGPEG
-83 VKYVQISPSQDHI
+83 VSYVQVSPPNEHVRGTQ
-96 KGKAWWTSYQPVSY
+96 WWTSYQPVSY
-110 KLDSKL
+110 KLKSKL
-116 GTETEFKQMIHTCKV
+116 GDEDGFKKMITTCNA

-138 DAVINHMAGADNKD
+138 DAVINHMTGAGD
-152 TVGVGGSKYDA
+152 THTEGVGGSKYSAKDQ
-163 STQTFEDAGYKKD
+163 SFPDAGYKKD
-176 DFHQSTEEIKDYTNA
+176 DFHKSTEDIKDYTNA

-205 DTSKPHVQQVLGKYF
+205 DTSKQNVRETLGKYF
-220 ADLLKLGVAGF
+220 AHLLELGVAGF
-231 RVDAVKHISQADMK
+231 RIDAVKHISPTDMA

-250 AAKQSGKKA
+250 AAKQSGKNA
-259 DDIWWMQETI
+259 DEIWWMQETI
-269 GNPSEAQQ
+269 GDPSEAKG
-277 IQPAAH
+277 IQPDQH

-291 FGYSYQL
+291 FQYSYRL
-298 KQNFKG
+298 KSDFYG
-304 SLMKASKPLNKIQD
+304 SISNLKNITD
-318 GMVNSDK
+318 GLVPSDK
-325 AAIFVTNW
+325 ASIFVTNW
-333 DTERGNSVLTYKD
+333 DTPRENYVRTLTYKD
-346 GRRYALANAF
+346 GPRYELANAF
-356 MLAWPYG
+356 MLGYPYG
-363 TPNVYSGY
+363 NPNIYSGY
-371 KFDNN
+371 RFENGRKD
-376 NDGAPDATDIH
+376 DGAPGATEDK
-387 VPDVTCGKDS
+387 VEDVDCSPTTG
-397 KWQCTQRWTS
+397 WQCTQRWTS
-407 IRGMVGFFNAV
+407 IRGMIGFFNAV

-438 EKKGFLAINNTPNAK
+438 AGKGFLAINNTPNAK
-453 RVLYKTDLPDG
+453 KVLYNTDLPNGD
-464 EYCNVYAAGDC
+464 YCNVYEAGNC
-475 SKTVKVTDGNV
+475 SKTVKVTDGKV

-497 LHVDAKADAA
+497 LHVDAKADTA
-507 SKTGP
+507 SKSGP

-553 SGDNWTVAP
+553 GNDSWTAVP
-562 GLPMRKVCGDWF
+562 GRPMRKVCDDWF
-574 AKTITNRGGFKAV
+574 ARTIPNNGKQITAV
-587 FNDGRNNWYNNNNQP
+587 FNDGGNNWYNNNNNNQP
-602 KVNFEIPANAKN
+602 KANFEIQAGSKT
-614 YVVDNNLNGATAEQS
+614 YVVDADLKGSESANI
-629 PCKVEDTSSKPFA
+629 PCKVEDTSSKPSA

-649 HYNQKNTNKG
+649 HYKQKSNDNRNMG

-673 KPAWHAF
+673 KGAWHAF

-694 DGTYESGKVGFII
+694 DGIYESGKVGFII
-707 VEDISNGWNDG
+707 VEDISNGWSDD

-748 EPPAE
+748 EPPSE
-753 VVNKLN
+753 VANKLN
-759 SIKTLN
+759 NIKTLN

-825 SMQGKD
+825 SMQGND
-831 WVAKDPG
+831 WVYKDPG
-838 EGDRAIPAKAI
+838 EGDRPIPAKAI
-849 ALSQDGQVGNAEIW
+849 TLSQDGNTGNAEIW

-874 PNVINTKANAI
+874 PNVINTKANAF

-902 PSEVKNGDVT
+902 PSEVKQDSVT
-912 VTDVTSKDA
+912 VTDVTDSK
-921 KNHTKVDI
+921 KNQHKTIDI
-929 SQVAVVDNK
+929 SQVAVVDNR
-938 IVITAKNELDIKKMY
+938 IVITAKNELDLKKMY

-966 VSASTANGS
+966 VSASTVKGS

-989 AGDDLGAV
+989 IGDDLCAV
-997 VNGNSTTFKIW
+997 VNGNSTTFKLW

-1023 DEKAQEDKKQDMT
+1023 DEKAQEDKTQDLT

-1045 VWSITTSDAK
+1045 VWSITTGDAK
-1055 AGTAYTYKVYF
+1055 AGTAYTYKVHF

-1092 GKDTGN
+1092 GKDTGK
-1098 PVTRMASFGKRP
+1098 PVPRMASFDKRP

-1141 VIEPDTKNGNKP
+1141 VIESGTKKDGKT
-1153 TGLDYLKSLGITHV
+1153 TGFDYLKSLGITHV

-1176 SVNEAGDLSYVATND
+1176 SVNEDLKVGYVEKND
-1191 KNNPHQNWGYDP
+1191 KNSPHQNWGYDP

-1215 NSANPA
+1215 DSANPA
-1221 KRITELKQMVKGL
+1221 TRITELKQMVKGL

-1300 KYWAKEYGIDGFR
+1300 KYWANEYGIDGFR

-1324 MKEVREAVHKIDSS
+1324 IKEVREAVYAIDPN

-1352 YANRTIQPNAY
+1352 YKNRTIQPNAY
-1363 KLADNNGVAFF
+1363 KLAENNGVAFF

-1382 KGHGDDGV
+1382 KGQGDDDV
-1390 AGFVSGNRGSDNLVM
+1390 TGFVSGNRGSDNLVM

-1420 RQYANA
+1420 MRYANA

-1447 SLPHES
+1447 SLPNETEE
-1453 DQNIKKRVMLA
+1453 NLKKRVMLA

-1483 LRSKNG
+1483 LRSKNS
-1489 NKNSYNAGDGDNSVK
+1489 NANSYNAGDGDNSVK

-1518 KALIKL
+1518 KELIKL

-1531 RDSTYSEVNKNMH
+1531 RDSEYSDVNKNMH

-1570 NDNATDVN
+1570 NSSESTVN

-1592 ANGNDESKWPDASVD
+1592 ANSDEVSKCPEITVD

-1622 VKDAEKKDE
+1622 VKDAEKKDDNPFANLKADDVLKYKMHPLDINKLKDE
-1631 SKPEPEPGP
+1631 SKPGTQPGTQNP
-1640 QPQPAP
+1640 NPSTP
-1646 GPVTP
+1646 GHEQTPGTVTP

-1656 APSPVPTPQPQPH
+1656 AP
-1669 PTPNP
+1669 
-1674 PAPAPKPGPVVPPTP
+1674 GPVVPN
-1689 QPAPAPGPVTPAPA
+1689 PAPAPGREQTPGQVMPAPSPSPAPQPKPSDHETPDKPGQTKPGQTKTETPDEQPAPA
-1703 PGPQPVPQPGSDS
+1703 KSK
-1716 TPGDSGSGSQHGP
+1716 QHA
-1729 QQPSVETHNP
+1729 QA
-1739 QQGSTKS
+1739 
-1746 ENPKQG
+1746 
-1752 NTQPSVKNKPESA
+1752 KPAESA
-1765 PANKTQEHVNSEDTA
+1765 
-1780 KSENNGKTGKSES
+1780 
-1793 AETHENVGKSNNST
+1793 
-1807 NTGKDANAEN
+1807 
-1817 TEKPAQV
+1817 
-1824 ENHTQ
+1824 
-1829 KAETS
+1829 
-1834 TSVPSTSASSAPS
+1834 SVPAAPQ
-1847 ATAPSAP
+1847 
-1854 ASSAPAPEAPA
+1854 
-1865 TVKQLKPELKGT
+1865 TVQQLSPELKGT
-1877 LTVGSNDVATA
+1877 LSVGNNNVATA
-1888 GVVNNVSIHVVNSD
+1888 GVVNSVRIKVVNSE
-1902 FTERLKK
+1902 FTERLKR

-1916 AYIYSTPRLLKSA
+1916 AYIYSSPRLLKGA
-1929 NGSKYVTVR
+1929 DGSKFVAVR
-1938 MVNGVP
+1938 MVNGKP
-1944 QFDAMFPAGY
+1944 QFDAQFPSGY
-1954 SGKHTVV
+1954 SGKHTVL
-1961 LVDEQGKQLAWTEIT
+1961 LVDEHGKQLAWTDIT
-1976 VVNNAVNQH
+1976 VVNNSDSRRDSFHLQ
-1985 AHELSAT
+1985 T
-1992 GSGVAQIA
+1992 GSSVITVFAVFIVLAFAAIIVRYKVA
-2000 FIIAVLLSV
+2000 F
-2009 AGAFSIKVRRSKH
+2009 R
-2022 LSRNY
+2022 

>member
-1 MARHRHLASKI
+1 MQMVAHRHLASKI
-12 VSIVASVAMLVT
+12 VSMIAASAMLIT
-24 GFAVTGSANAENTA
+24 GFAVVGNASASSE
-38 GGGSAN
+38 SSN
-44 SKETSTNVTLKGKGV
+44 SQSSNLTLNRKGV

-72 KECKETYGPEG
+72 QECKTTYGPEG
-83 VKYVQISPSQDHI
+83 VSYVQVSPPNEHVQGSQ
-96 KGKAWWTSYQPVSY
+96 WWTSYQPVSY
-110 KLDSKL
+110 KLKSKL
-116 GTETEFKQMIHTCKV
+116 GDEAEFKSMIKTCNN
-131 AGVGIIA
+131 ANVGIIA
-138 DAVINHMAGADNKD
+138 DAVINHMTGAGD
-152 TVGVGGSKYDA
+152 THTEGVGGSQYSAKDQ
-163 STQTFEDAGYKKD
+163 SFPDAGYKKD
-176 DFHQSTEEIKDYTNA
+176 DFHQDASNIEHYNNA
-191 EEVWTHRLVGLLDL
+191 EEVWNRRLVGLLDL
-205 DTSKPHVQQVLGKYF
+205 DTSKQNVRETLGKYF
-220 ADLLKLGVAGF
+220 AHLLKLGVAGF
-231 RVDAVKHISQADMK
+231 RIDAVKHISPTDMA

-250 AAKQSGKKA
+250 AAKQSGKNA
-259 DDIWWMQETI
+259 DEIWWMQETI
-269 GNPSEAQQ
+269 GDPSEAKE
-277 IQPAAH
+277 IQPDQH

-291 FGYSYQL
+291 FQYSYRL
-298 KQNFKG
+298 KSDFYG
-304 SLMKASKPLNKIQD
+304 SISNLKNITNGLVP
-318 GMVNSDK
+318 SDK
-325 AAIFVTNW
+325 ASIFVTNW
-333 DTERGNSVLTYKD
+333 DTPRENYVRTLTYKD
-346 GRRYALANAF
+346 GPRYELANAF
-356 MLAWPYG
+356 MLGYPYG
-363 TPNVYSGY
+363 NPNIYSGY
-371 KFDNN
+371 RFENGRKD
-376 NDGAPDATDIH
+376 DGAPGATEDK
-387 VPDVTCGKDS
+387 VEDVDCSPTTG
-397 KWQCTQRWTS
+397 WQCTQRWTS
-407 IRGMVGFFNAV
+407 IRGMIGFFNAV

-424 NWQESDNNN
+424 NWQDDGNNN

-438 EKKGFLAINNTPNAK
+438 AGKGFLAINNTPNAK
-453 RVLYKTDLPDG
+453 KVLYKTDLPDG
-464 EYCNVYAAGDC
+464 EYCNVYEAGNC
-475 SKTVKVTDGNV
+475 SKTVKVTDGKV

-497 LHVDAKADAA
+497 LHVDALKNNIYDKVK
-507 SKTGP
+507 SNT

-524 DVQDQS
+524 DAKDQS
-530 TTVYFNAKNRSPKP
+530 TTVYFNAKNKAGNP

-553 SGDNWTVAP
+553 GNGSWTAVP
-562 GLPMRKVCGDWF
+562 GRPMRKVCGDWF
-574 AKTITNRGGFKAV
+574 ARTIPNNGKQITAV
-587 FNDGRNNWYNNNNQP
+587 FNDGGNNWYNNNNNNQP
-602 KVNFEIPANAKN
+602 KANFEIQAGSKT
-614 YVVDNNLNGATAEQS
+614 YVVDADLNGSESAS
-629 PCKVEDTSSKPFA
+629 IPCKVEDTSSEPSA

-649 HYNQKNTNKG
+649 HYKQKSGDNRHMG

-673 KPAWHAF
+673 DGAWHEF

-707 VEDISNGWNDG
+707 VEDISNGWSDD

-748 EPPAE
+748 EPPSE
-753 VVNKLN
+753 VANKLN
-759 SIKTLN
+759 NIKTLN

-776 YAGWNLWTWYGSE
+776 YNGWNLWTWYGSND
-789 KGVKQ
+789 GVKQ

-825 SMQGKD
+825 SMQGND
-831 WVAKDPG
+831 WVYKDPG
-838 EGDRAIPAKAI
+838 EGDRPIPAKAI
-849 ALSQDGQVGNAEIW
+849 TLSQDGQTGNAEIW

-874 PNVINTKANAI
+874 PNVINTKANAF

-902 PSEVKNGDVT
+902 PSEVKKENVT

-921 KNHTKVDI
+921 NSHKPIDI
-929 SQVAVVDNK
+929 SQVAVVDNR
-938 IVITAKNELDIKKMY
+938 IVITAKNELDLKKMY

-966 VSASTANGS
+966 VSASTVKGS

-989 AGDDLGAV
+989 TGDDLGAV
-997 VNGNSTTFKIW
+997 VNGNSTTFKLW

-1023 DEKAQEDKKQDMT
+1023 DEKAQEDKTQDLT

-1045 VWSITTSDAK
+1045 VWSITTGDAK
-1055 AGTAYTYKVYF
+1055 AGTAYTYKVHF

-1092 GKDTGN
+1092 GGN
-1098 PVTRMASFGKRP
+1098 MATPVSRKASFDKRP

-1141 VIEPDTKNGNKP
+1141 VIQSDTKNGNKP

-1176 SVNEAGDLSYVATND
+1176 SVNEDFKVDYVEKND
-1191 KNNPHQNWGYDP
+1191 KDNPHQNWGYDP

-1215 NSANPA
+1215 DSANPA
-1221 KRITELKQMVKGL
+1221 TRITELKQMVKGL

-1324 MKEVREAVHKIDSS
+1324 IKEVREAVHAIDPN

-1352 YANRTIQPNAY
+1352 YGNRTIQPNAY
-1363 KLADNNGVAFF
+1363 KLAENNGVAFF

-1382 KGHGDDGV
+1382 KGQGDDGV
-1390 AGFVSGNRGSDNLVM
+1390 TGFVSGNRYSDNLVM

-1420 RQYANA
+1420 RRYANA

-1447 SLPHES
+1447 SLPNETEE
-1453 DQNIKKRVMLA
+1453 NLKKRVMLA

-1489 NKNSYNAGDGDNSVK
+1489 NANSYNAGDGDNSVK

-1518 KALIKL
+1518 KELIKL

-1531 RDSTYSEVNKNMH
+1531 RDSEYSDVNKNMH

-1570 NDNATDVN
+1570 NSSESTVN

-1592 ANGNDESKWPDASVD
+1592 ANSDEVSKCPEITVD

-1622 VKDAEKKDE
+1622 VKDAEKKDDNPFANLKADDVLKYKMNPLDINKLKDK
-1631 SKPEPEPGP
+1631 SKPGTQPGTQNPNPSAPGHGQTPGTVTPTPEPGP
-1640 QPQPAP
+1640 KPAP
-1646 GPVTP
+1646 H
-1651 TPQPP
+1651 P
-1656 APSPVPTPQPQPH
+1656 A
-1669 PTPNP
+1669 
-1674 PAPAPKPGPVVPPTP
+1674 
-1689 QPAPAPGPVTPAPA
+1689 PAPAPGHGQTPGQVTPAPA
-1703 PGPQPVPQPGSDS
+1703 PSPSPTPQ
-1716 TPGDSGSGSQHGP
+1716 
-1729 QQPSVETHNP
+1729 HNP
-1739 QQGSTKS
+1739 SEHETPTKPGQTKPGQSKTETPAEHSAPAKS
-1746 ENPKQG
+1746 EQSETANSKQTRQDKQ
-1752 NTQPSVKNKPESA
+1752 NHSAPAKPAESA
-1765 PANKTQEHVNSEDTA
+1765 P
-1780 KSENNGKTGKSES
+1780 
-1793 AETHENVGKSNNST
+1793 
-1807 NTGKDANAEN
+1807 
-1817 TEKPAQV
+1817 
-1824 ENHTQ
+1824 
-1829 KAETS
+1829 
-1834 TSVPSTSASSAPS
+1834 VPVAPR
-1847 ATAPSAP
+1847 
-1854 ASSAPAPEAPA
+1854 
-1865 TVKQLKPELKGT
+1865 TVQQLNPELKGT
-1877 LTVGSNDVATA
+1877 LSVGNNNVATA
-1888 GVVNNVSIHVVNSD
+1888 GVVNSVKIKVVNSE
-1902 FTERLKK
+1902 FTERLKR

-1916 AYIYSTPRLLKSA
+1916 AYIYSSPRLLKGA
-1929 NGSKYVTVR
+1929 DGSKFVAVR
-1938 MVNGVP
+1938 MVNGKP
-1944 QFDAMFPAGY
+1944 QFDAQFPSGY
-1954 SGKHTVV
+1954 SGKHTVL
-1961 LVDEQGKQLAWTEIT
+1961 LVDEHGKQLAWTDIT
-1976 VVNNAVNQH
+1976 VVNNSNSIRDGFH
-1985 AHELSAT
+1985 LKT
-1992 GSGVAQIA
+1992 GSSVLTVFAVFIVLAFAAVIVRYKVA
-2000 FIIAVLLSV
+2000 F
-2009 AGAFSIKVRRSKH
+2009 R
-2022 LSRNY
+2022 